1 MKLPRKPLLVAAVLM
16 AALAAGI
23 LALRKKPL
31 DVEVAPVRIAPLE
44 VSVQDLAETRSHDR
58 YVVATPVAGR
68 LLRVLLRDGDPVT
81 AGEPVATLA
90 PLPLTAREREEAVSG
105 VQAAAASER
114 SAQAQ
119 LNRAQQELSQARRDL
134 ARLQSIAPQGLAPI
148 QTLEHA
154 RTSVASLQMEV
165 AAARHR
171 VIGAQAQLRG
181 AQAALVAIQ
190 SLGAGNTGT
199 LTVRAPASGHVLRV
213 LEPSERV
220 ILSGTPVMTIGDLAH
235 LEVVMEMLST
245 QAVRVSA
252 GMPAEILD
260 WGGDHPLRARVRR
273 VEPYAFTKISA
284 LGVEEKRTNVILDF
298 LDPPGPLGD
307 GYRVEARIMLWRGAH
322 VLQAPLSAIFRCAAG
337 WCTYVLEHSHARLTA
352 ITIGQHNEDAVELLS
367 GVSAGEQ
374 LIIHPPNE
382 LQPGD
387 RVTVKR

>member
-1 MKLPRKPLLVAAVLM
+1 MKLARKPLLVAAVLIT
-16 AALAAGI
+16 ALVGGI
-23 LALRKKPL
+23 LALRKKPI
-31 DVEVAPVRIAPLE
+31 DVEVAPVRIGPLE

-58 YVVATPVAGR
+58 YVVAAPVSGR

-90 PLPLTAREREEAVSG
+90 PLPLTAREREEAVSQ
-105 VQAAAASER
+105 VQSAAANER
-114 SAQAQ
+114 SALAQ
-119 LNRAQQELSQARRDL
+119 LSRALQELSQARRDL
-134 ARLQSIAPQGLAPI
+134 VRLQSIAPQGLAPV

-154 RTSVASLQMEV
+154 RTRVASLQMEV
-165 AAARHR
+165 AAARHH
-171 VIGAQAQLRG
+171 VTAAQAQLRG
-181 AQAALVAIQ
+181 AQAALVSIRA
-190 SLGAGNTGT
+190 LGVGNAAT

-245 QAVRVSA
+245 QAVRVAA

-273 VEPYAFTKISA
+273 VEPYAFTKVSA

-298 LDPPGPLGD
+298 LDPPGSLGD
-307 GYRVEARIMLWRGAH
+307 GYRVDARIVLWRGAH
-322 VLQAPLSAIFRCAAG
+322 VLQAPLSALFRCATG
-337 WCTYVLEHSHARLTA
+337 WCTYVLKDSRARLTA
-352 ITIGQHNEDAVELLS
+352 ITIGQHNEDAVEVLA

-382 LQPGD
+382 LKPGD
-387 RVTVKR
+387 RVAVRR